1 MAMDAALALDAPIF
15 ARDGAQWRPDP
26 EAGGPFGGLH
36 GGAVS
41 GLIVAEMEREGRERG
56 LGFLLSVAV
65 VLLRPAPMA
74 PLETRTELLRKGGR
88 AGALETQLSA
98 GGKLI
103 AKGMGSFV
111 APTAVADTPAA
122 PPLPAAPDTLPP
134 WPLKPR
140 FPHQTLFDAL
150 DLRIDAEGRIWGRLM
165 RPLVPFASAMANAF
179 AVADNGQPFSLGG
192 RHDVLRRFTFP
203 NIDIALHLS
212 RPPMGGWIGVKA
224 RSDWRPEG
232 MGLTESE
239 LRDET
244 GPLGRCCQTIVLM
257 PRG

>member
-1 MAMDAALALDAPIF
+1 MDASRALDTPVF
-15 ARDGAQWRPDP
+15 TRDGAQWRPDP

-41 GLIVAEMEREGRERG
+41 GLIVAEMEREGAEREF
-56 LGFLLSVAV
+56 GFLLSVSV
-65 VLLRPAPMA
+65 VLLRPAPMS
-74 PLETRTELLRKGGR
+74 PLETRSELLRKGGR
-88 AGALETQLSA
+88 AGALETLLTA

-111 APTAVADTPAA
+111 APTPVADTPAA
-122 PPLPAAPDTLPP
+122 PPLPAAPDSLPP

-140 FPHQTLFDAL
+140 FPHRTLFDAL
-150 DLRIDAEGRIWGRLM
+150 DLRIDGEGRIWGRLM
-165 RPLVPFASAMANAF
+165 RPMVPFASAMANAF
-179 AVADNGQPFSLGG
+179 AVADNGQPFSLGD

-212 RPPMGGWIGVKA
+212 RPPIGGWIGVKA
-224 RSDWRPEG
+224 RSDWRGDG

-257 PRG
+257 PRS